1 MATFLGTAKTNNPK
15 VAAVKITSAFGVP
28 LVSKLKISGVLI
40 TSTGLQ
46 NQPSL
51 LTARIST
58 DSISNIRIQ
67 KIKLQNQPVLSGL
80 FLQDGGRILI
90 AKSKVTGPQGRPKT
104 NKAVLE
110 QALRILA
117 VSGRNTPRIKN
128 TGTFNS
134 PFVLTAKIDAA
145 RPFTH
150 KRFTIGAKLVS
161 NPLEFAFGKHPF
173 SRPTVRANIPA
184 FNLDRGEEF
193 TKTNVLSAPQIIPKL
208 PKFAKTRV
216 VTSSSY
222 CT

>member
-128 TGTFNS
+128 TFPPLPS
-134 PFVLTAKIDAA
+134 M
-145 RPFTH
+145 
-150 KRFTIGAKLVS
+150 KRSI
-161 NPLEFAFGKHPF
+161 PL
-173 SRPTVRANIPA
+173 SVTIPA
-184 FNLDRGEEF
+184 FMLTELFKPFATCLRKKSCCILTQGNLKG
-193 TKTNVLSAPQIIPKL
+193 I
-208 PKFAKTRV
+208 RV
-216 VTSSSY
+216 ALI
-222 CT
+222 